1 MLFLCLL
8 LASCRLCSTRP
19 RHFVDECGEKTIAIL
34 DIANSYPSGD
44 IPLCDVTQNIR
55 VRHRILPLVCCLHL
69 LGVPESLLQVAPVDG
84 IVYRSP
90 GDSNPLAHATYGTHA
105 APWYLA
111 EAIRASGHYTADID
125 SADLVYVDDYCLY
138 LQWLAHVHSFGVQQP
153 STFGSALYIAYS
165 NMVASPRW
173 QSKNGADFV
182 FYDSHP
188 GFRSGWA
195 ADNIMHL
202 ICDTFANSTMLVVD
216 RPMRSVCDTYRFSAM
231 PKVLVT
237 PYNPNSLGR
246 SHLSQVELR
255 PAREP
260 HERNGLIYSKAT
272 CHETVNAGKA
282 MRWYITEKVLKNAT
296 LEGLQVSGIDVS
308 CTNAE
313 YGGKYDTFES
323 VFECMSTSRFCL
335 ALPGDSASTRRLSEI
350 MLAACIPVFVGPP
363 YHSMPFH
370 HTIDWAAAGV
380 FFNISDYKSWLGEEF
395 QWSLSTTQNV
405 LTPNDAQWW
414 SPDADIYSSL
424 INIDDASE
432 VRPVLTLSVHACL
445 RVQTLYRHNCYNPVC
460 SDD

>member
-1 MLFLCLL
+1 MLFICLL
-8 LASCRLCSTRP
+8 LASCSLCSTRP
-19 RHFVDECGEKTIAIL
+19 RHFVDERGEKTIAIL
-34 DIANSYPSGD
+34 EIANSYSSGD
-44 IPLCDVTQNIR
+44 IPPCDVTQNIR
-55 VRHRILPLVCCLHL
+55 VRHRILPPVSCHHS
-69 LGVPESLLQVAPVDG
+69 LGVPESFLQVAPVDG

-90 GDSNPLAHATYGTHA
+90 GDSNPIAHATHGTHA

-111 EAIRASGHYTADID
+111 QAIRASGHYTADIEA
-125 SADLVYVDDYCLY
+125 ADLVYVDDYCLY
-138 LQWLAHVHSFGVQQP
+138 LQWLAHVHSFGVQKP
-153 STFGSALYIAYS
+153 STFASALYIAYS

-202 ICDTFANSTMLVVD
+202 ICNTFANSTMLVVD

-246 SHLSQVELR
+246 SHLNQVELK
-255 PAREP
+255 PARELQ
-260 HERNGLIYSKAT
+260 ERTGLVYSKAT
-272 CHETVNAGKA
+272 CHETANAGKA
-282 MRWYITEKVLKNAT
+282 MRWYISEKVLKNAT
-296 LEGLQVSGIDVS
+296 LEGLHVSGIDVS

-313 YGGKYDTFES
+313 YGGKYDTFERM
-323 VFECMSTSRFCL
+323 FECMSTSRFCL

-370 HTIDWAAAGV
+370 HSIDWAAAGV
-380 FFNISDYKSWLGEEF
+380 FFNISDYKSWLREEF

-414 SPDADIYSSL
+414 SPDANINSSL
-424 INIDDASE
+424 INIVDAAE
-432 VRPVLTLSVHACL
+432 VRTVLIASVHAFL
-445 RVQTLYRHNCYNPVC
+445 RVQNLY
-460 SDD
+460 